1 MKGDRRV
8 GSLCRHTCIKNRAV
22 SRESCP
28 GNRPSPATSLDPAST
43 LHPAELAPSRR
54 SRPPPCRREGCL
66 PHVRC
71 VRSALPHHWHTRTS
85 SAQRR
90 PAQARAVPAA
100 TIQISRRFLAV
111 ADLPYT
117 EYSPG
122 AAKRSWWSGGVF
134 GALAFIGACGILS
147 IASSQHAA
155 NQASA
160 ERLEALTQTL
170 ASIHPGGFIPAA
182 SPSAHKFAITGVTPT
197 DFQMNRGDCWLFAT
211 VVLEDSYRCSGAWP
225 AQARRVPV

>member
-8 GSLCRHTCIKNRAV
+8 GSLCCHRSIKNRAV

-43 LHPAELAPSRR
+43 LHPAYSSHRLGAPDRRLVGERAACLMSGASAVPSRTTGTPVPAAR
-54 SRPPPCRREGCL
+54 
-66 PHVRC
+66 
-71 VRSALPHHWHTRTS
+71 
-85 SAQRR
+85 QRR

-111 ADLPYT
+111 AELLYT

-134 GALAFIGACGILS
+134 GALAFVGACGILS

-155 NQASA
+155 NKASA
-160 ERLEALTQTL
+160 ERQEALTRIRL
-170 ASIHPGGFIPAA
+170 AER
-182 SPSAHKFAITGVTPT
+182 AHT
-197 DFQMNRGDCWLFAT
+197 
-211 VVLEDSYRCSGAWP
+211 SS
-225 AQARRVPV
+225 